1 MNKKKLSVV
10 MAGAMLAT
18 SVAPVLAAEENT
30 MSAAELGLLIKEV
43 RETLVSKTFTDT
55 REVAGNRNGN
65 ESGKSVY
72 YIKVNGV
79 KVDDADI
86 DLTAANANTT
96 LQGALQTAL
105 GGLAKGLKQ
114 KYGQKDLKKNEIK
127 YMQTEFRK
135 HIQKISQ
142 KQLH

>member
-10 MAGAMLAT
+10 MSGAMLPT
-18 SVAPVLAAEENT
+18 VLAAEENT

>member
-10 MAGAMLAT
+10 MSGAMLAT
-18 SVAPVLAAEENT
+18 VLAAEENT

-55 REVAGNRNGN
+55 REVAGNRNVN

-79 KVDDADI
+79 KVDDVDI
-86 DLTAANANTT
+86 DLTVANTNTT
-96 LQGALQTAL
+96 LQGDLQTAL
-105 GGLAKGLKQ
+105 SVLAKGAKV
-114 KYGQKDLKKNEIK
+114 EIWSK
-127 YMQTEFRK
+127 GFEEE
-135 HIQKISQ
+135 
-142 KQLH
+142 